1 MIKISYDDL
10 FAYLFKNN
18 ITSSMV
24 SKKSGVSRNT
34 IAKMKNGEPVHLNAI
49 LAICEAY
56 GLELTDVIKIKKE

>member
-56 GLELTDVIKIKKE
+56 DLELTDVIKTKK

>member
-1 MIKISYDDL
+1 MRISYDGL

-56 GLELTDVIKIKKE
+56 NLKLSDVIKIIEE